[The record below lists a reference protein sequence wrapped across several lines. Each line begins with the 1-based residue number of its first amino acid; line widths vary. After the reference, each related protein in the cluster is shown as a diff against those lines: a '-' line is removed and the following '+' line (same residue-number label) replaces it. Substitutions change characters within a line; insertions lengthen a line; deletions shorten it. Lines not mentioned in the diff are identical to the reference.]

1 MELCDLTSLKLT
13 KTIVLYFYGPW
24 VTGNR
29 ESPVLNVEIRPR
41 KNSRPECP
49 VCGRKRPVYDTQAVR
64 EFEHLP
70 IWFYRVMFR
79 YAPRRVDCPYDG
91 VWVEWMPWA
100 DGKEQM
106 TSRYKLY
113 LARWARRLSWSET
126 ARVFET
132 SWGCVFRAVQSA
144 VELWAGPSL
153 SRRRDPDRGG

>member
-1 MELCDLTSLKLT
+1 MLVKTLLNRMERFKSFVFG
-13 KTIVLYFYGPW
+13 KTW